1 MEWDDNKKSYI
12 CIFYDKDNKDS
23 LYLKYSDYRNKY
35 LNYKKDV
42 AYATYEKNFKYQKN
56 KGCILEDMNF
66 NYVRRLAYYVDPYDI
81 YEEFWEICKRLDEKS
96 IHYKDTG
103 GKFRYYNDKNKKQG
117 ECDKLF
123 YIPEINSSN
132 EKKDIYD
139 KWIASKC
146 LSYFISAFD

>member
-103 GKFRYYNDKNKKQG
+103 GNFSYYNDKIKNKVNA
-117 ECDKLF
+117 
-123 YIPEINSSN
+123 INFFIFLRLILQM
-132 EKKDIYD
+132 KK
-139 KWIASKC
+139 K
-146 LSYFISAFD
+146 ISMING